1 MKITFVQNDRTIM
14 IEEDEE
20 GQDLERMCIIFS
32 DLLRGMGYHFDGEVT
47 IVNEEE
53 HEDKENSD

>member
-1 MKITFVQNDRTIM
+1 M

-47 IVNEEE
+47 IINEEAE
-53 HEDKENSD
+53 VEDND